1 MFRDACT
8 DARNYTIPVVIS
20 HRLVNGKCGAGLG
33 AAIVLNDE
41 GWFITA
47 AHIAAELAKLM
58 AAVEKTTD
66 RRTEAAKIRDDA
78 TLNSKQK
85 GKKLRALG
93 KEKPQDITN
102 YGVIW
107 GGNGGTVKTLQAP
120 PQVDIAIGKLDGADL
135 SGIKKY
141 PVFRSGYSED
151 IGVSVCRYGYPLHS
165 VKPDFDDAK
174 TQFTYPN
181 GLFPIP
187 MFANEGIVSR
197 YVNFV
202 VPGEKPPLPYE
213 RRLFETSSPGLRGQS
228 GGPIFDVDGR
238 IWGIQSETKHYELGF
253 APEVSGHKEHQFLN
267 VGWAVD
273 AHTVCSFLDA
283 QGVKYQTA

>member
-1 MFRDACT
+1 MRRCT
-8 DARNYTIPVVIS
+8 GRCNCS
-20 HRLVNGKCGAGLG
+20 QCRRLVCYRGSHYDRVG
-33 AAIVLNDE
+33 
-41 GWFITA
+41 
-47 AHIAAELAKLM
+47 ELDGSRK
-58 AAVEKTTD
+58 KTTN
-66 RRTEAAKIRDDA
+66 RRTEAAKIRADA

-93 KEKPQDITN
+93 KEQPQDITN

-107 GGNGGTVKTLQAP
+107 GGSGGTVKTLQGLAK
-120 PQVDIAIGKLDGADL
+120 VDIAIGKLDGADL
-135 SGIKKY
+135 SGMKKY
-141 PVFRSGYSED
+141 PVFRAGYSED
-151 IGVSVCRYGYPLHS
+151 IGVSVCRYGYPFHS
-165 VKPDFDDAK
+165 VEPDFDDTA

-197 YVNFV
+197 YVNIV
-202 VPGEKPPLPYE
+202 LDDEKPPLPYE

-228 GGPIFDVDGR
+228 GGPIFDADGR

-253 APEVSGHKEHQFLN
+253 APKVGGHTEHQFLN